1 MFMTMARD
9 LPHVERSAT
18 RSCELLQVLKRSL
31 SVSPPIHIL
40 EKKKVDDDNGEISIL
55 AGVGCT
61 AGDDVNEHL
70 LKAIEGDRNTNTCI
84 YIPSWC
90 VLPRLH
96 VAVLHSSTR

>member
-40 EKKKVDDDNGEISIL
+40 EKKKVDDDNGES
-55 AGVGCT
+55 
-61 AGDDVNEHL
+61 
-70 LKAIEGDRNTNTCI
+70 
-84 YIPSWC
+84 PSC
-90 VLPRLH
+90 D
-96 VAVLHSSTR
+96 SS